1 MGTSWYCT
9 RPFEGIRHSK
19 IRSPEVL
26 LSCILIRVG
35 SQFYGYNNLH
45 MFSLLISL
53 FDRIGR
59 FQEWFDGRF
68 GWFFTNGMKEP
79 RRSKVGSFRA

>member
-1 MGTSWYCT
+1 MPPSGSTQL
-9 RPFEGIRHSK
+9 SK
-19 IRSPEVL
+19 KRSPDVL
-26 LSCILIRVG
+26 PCDILIRAAFR
-35 SQFYGYNNLH
+35 FYGYNNLH

-79 RRSKVGSFRA
+79 RRPKVGSFRA